1 MGRVKTSRLRPRRE
15 DKPSLA
21 AITAYL
27 HLLKKTLL
35 RFPAS
40 EEDRA
45 FRSQIAGIKEA
56 DLREIDRWINTSP
69 LALAQECPD
78 IESRAAGRDWP
89 ATAETMIGLFRM
101 DNLHAS
107 LLDVI
112 QRGVAGD
119 VIEVGAWRGGATIF
133 MRAVLRM
140 CGESKRLVWV
150 ADSFAGLPPP
160 DPARYPADAGDTH
173 WQRSELAVSLPE
185 VKANFDRY
193 GMLDRQV
200 RFLPGWFR
208 DTLPSAPIARL
219 ALLRIDG
226 DMYEST
232 MGALQALYP
241 KVSRGG
247 VVIVDDYGALN
258 PCRQAVDDFRRER
271 SVADPLLPIDWTG
284 VTWQVS

>member
-1 MGRVKTSRLRPRRE
+1 MVRIKPARA
-15 DKPSLA
+15 DKPSLEG
-21 AITAYL
+21 ITAYL

-35 RFPAS
+35 RFPVS

-45 FRSQIAGIKEA
+45 IRAQIAGIAEP

-78 IESRAAGRDWP
+78 VESRAAGRDWP

-101 DNLHAS
+101 DNLHAW

-112 QRGVAGD
+112 QRGVPGD
-119 VIEVGAWRGGATIF
+119 VIEVGVWRGGATIF

-140 CGESKRLVWV
+140 CGESNRRVWV
-150 ADSFAGLPPP
+150 ADSFEGLPPP
-160 DPARYPADAGDTH
+160 DPARYPADAGDAH
-173 WQRSELAVSLPE
+173 WQLPELAVSLAE

-208 DTLPSAPIARL
+208 DTLPTAPIDAL

-232 MGALQALYP
+232 MVALRALYP

-247 VVIVDDYGALN
+247 YVIIDDYGALQS
-258 PCRQAVDDFRRER
+258 CRQAVDDFRREH
-271 SVADPLLPIDWTG
+271 SIADPLLPIDWTG
-284 VTWQVS
+284 VMWQVS